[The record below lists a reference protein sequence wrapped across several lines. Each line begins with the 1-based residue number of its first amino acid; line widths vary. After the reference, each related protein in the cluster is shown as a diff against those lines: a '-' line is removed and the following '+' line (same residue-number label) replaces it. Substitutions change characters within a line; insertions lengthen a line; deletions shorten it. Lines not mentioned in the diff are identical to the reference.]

1 LRVYGSPPAQLDVG
15 PDRAAGPRCSG
26 KDEFREGKKER
37 QMTRRPFAS
46 ASVGERLLLLLL
58 RALASGSNLAAF

>member
-1 LRVYGSPPAQLDVG
+1 MLGPTGRPDPDVV
-15 PDRAAGPRCSG
+15 AKMSSG
-26 KDEFREGKKER
+26 KVSKER

>member
-1 LRVYGSPPAQLDVG
+1 MRSEMV
-15 PDRAAGPRCSG
+15 
-26 KDEFREGKKER
+26 KEG

-58 RALASGSNLAAF
+58 RALASGSNVAAF